1 MNNSFIEQEFIN
13 WCNQIHPDI
22 NPYIFIHRHT
32 RYSEEYLP
40 LIEENMTNIHSAIR
54 AKKPNVNFSLKGR
67 IKSKRSFL
75 IKSFRT
81 IAENI
86 EAIFSN
92 SSDDAEKEQLI
103 KKYFKFLINENPEK
117 YEEIKKIITTVT
129 PALNTLDSFA
139 VVFNKLSPDE
149 KTKLVTRL
157 GRTEDTFAYR
167 PIIHSVDFPIKEI
180 KKNSDNSFSIID
192 TEGNEIPIF
201 TAIKFNPKTDI
212 ISKENGIAHINVNG
226 KLEKLNDRNLLYP
239 QDISSNNRNLEHS
252 LIDEN
257 GLATLLGDSLML
269 TSGESLD
276 IISIEQNQKNNSIY
290 ITDSNGDYR
299 NLSALLAKGKVKL
312 RKHDEDTI
320 IKELYNIYGIIQEYY
335 TSHNLKS
342 IASRYKDY
350 IQNPK
355 EKTEYMSIHD
365 SSFNEIYGYTMEGQI
380 RSIKME
386 DDSKNESS
394 NVGHDFFKK
403 EKINDFRKN
412 SILAKILEQDITAFD
427 SSTPTLMKILENRNV
442 ELSDILGKYI
452 LTTTTSDNK
461 SISYQP
467 PINVVFEHIF
477 KNASSVSDSSESP
490 ILDFSSYKNF
500 IASRKTRNNM
510 RENESKFP
518 DLYDE

>member
-1 MNNSFIEQEFIN
+1 M
-13 WCNQIHPDI
+13 
-22 NPYIFIHRHT
+22 
-32 RYSEEYLP
+32 
-40 LIEENMTNIHSAIR
+40 
-54 AKKPNVNFSLKGR
+54 
-67 IKSKRSFL
+67 
-75 IKSFRT
+75 
-81 IAENI
+81 
-86 EAIFSN
+86 
-92 SSDDAEKEQLI
+92 
-103 KKYFKFLINENPEK
+103 
-117 YEEIKKIITTVT
+117 
-129 PALNTLDSFA
+129 
-139 VVFNKLSPDE
+139 
-149 KTKLVTRL
+149 
-157 GRTEDTFAYR
+157 
-167 PIIHSVDFPIKEI
+167 
-180 KKNSDNSFSIID
+180 
-192 TEGNEIPIF
+192 
-201 TAIKFNPKTDI
+201 
-212 ISKENGIAHINVNG
+212 
-226 KLEKLNDRNLLYP
+226 
-239 QDISSNNRNLEHS
+239 
-252 LIDEN
+252 
-257 GLATLLGDSLML
+257 
-269 TSGESLD
+269 
-276 IISIEQNQKNNSIY
+276 
-290 ITDSNGDYR
+290 
-299 NLSALLAKGKVKL
+299 